1 MNDKIKQI
9 VSESLNQIK
18 KEDLLKVSCIDD
30 LESQNVIQYLTEPD
44 FKGASN
50 LEDEYWVFYDLQGPL
65 KVITELKNELED
77 TYSQWHRIANCMDKL
92 GLFL

>member
-1 MNDKIKQI
+1 MKDEIKQI

-18 KEDLLKVSCIDD
+18 KEDLLKISCIDD

-44 FKGASN
+44 FDDKDKH
-50 LEDEYWVFYDLQGPL
+50 LIFEYFRFYDEHGPL
-65 KVITELKNELED
+65 KVIEELKLLLED

-92 GLFL
+92 GL

>member
-1 MNDKIKQI
+1 MNDKIKQV

-44 FKGASN
+44 FKGFTA
-50 LEDEYWVFYDLQGPL
+50 LEDDYFDFYDEHGPL
-65 KVITELKNELED
+65 KVIEELKQELED

-92 GLFL
+92 GL

>member
-1 MNDKIKQI
+1 MNDKIKQV
-9 VSESLNQIK
+9 VSESINQIK

-44 FKGASN
+44 FKGDNN
-50 LEDEYWVFYDLQGPL
+50 LEKEYWDFYDGNGPL

-92 GLFL
+92 GL